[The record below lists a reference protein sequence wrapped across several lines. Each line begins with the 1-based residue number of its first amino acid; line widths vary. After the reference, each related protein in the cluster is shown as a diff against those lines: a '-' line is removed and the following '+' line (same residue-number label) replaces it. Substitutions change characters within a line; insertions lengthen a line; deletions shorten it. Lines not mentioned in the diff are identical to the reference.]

1 MEGIFIMNKPKRG
14 NSRSVFRGLLS
25 NRLFYAGVFFAIAMA
40 ILVIVISGQTIYV
53 VRVDNHYELYRGLQA
68 SPENVL
74 KHIGIELGTYDET
87 TVKDGDIISKIDVIR
102 AYEITLQVDGLTRT
116 VHSTGQ
122 TVSEILKKEGV
133 ELGAYDAV
141 SPAPDN
147 IPAGGSAVIVSRGS
161 LEYVEET
168 VTLPYKTVEV
178 ESDDYYVGTTIKSAK
193 GQDGEAVRKYAM
205 IYRDGELVSK
215 ELVSETVTTEA
226 IDAYNIIGTHSAA
239 QSSARLTSESTRVEP
254 PPSSGS
260 NSGKSGN
267 GGSGNSGSNSGSNSG
282 NSGSNSGKSGNN
294 GSGNSGSSGGSG
306 NSGKSGSSGKS
317 GGSGGTNGYGGQ
329 RGNIVTTDNGDGTGT
344 VTTVGGTTYKYKA
357 CYYMQATAYSDRMTA
372 LGNKPSWG
380 TVAVDKSVIKLR
392 TNLYICNRYF
402 TWQYSEKAFAGDV
415 GVIGQ
420 RVDLWMP
427 NETMCYTFGRR
438 PCWVYV
444 IP

>member
-1 MEGIFIMNKPKRG
+1 MNIPKRG

-25 NRLFYAGVFFAIAMA
+25 NRLLYAGVFLVIALA
-40 ILVIVISGQTIYV
+40 ILVIVASGQMIYV
-53 VRVDNHYELYRGLQA
+53 IRVDNHYELYQGLRA
-68 SPENVL
+68 SPEDVL
-74 KHIGIELGTYDET
+74 KHIGIELGKYDET

-102 AYEITLQVDGLTRT
+102 AYPISLQADGETKP
-116 VHSTGQ
+116 VYVTGQ
-122 TVSEILKKEGV
+122 TVSEILKKEGI

-147 IPAGGSAVIVSRGS
+147 IPSEGTNVIVSRGS
-161 LEYVEET
+161 VEYVEET

-178 ESDDYYVGTTIKSAK
+178 ESDDYYVGTTIRSAK

-226 IDAYNIIGTHSAA
+226 VDAYNIVGTHSAA
-239 QSSARLTSESTRVEP
+239 QSSARLTMESTRVEP
-254 PPSSGS
+254 PASQSGS
-260 NSGKSGN
+260 NSGKTGSSG
-267 GGSGNSGSNSGSNSG
+267 
-282 NSGSNSGKSGNN
+282 
-294 GSGNSGSSGGSG
+294 GNSGSSGGKTGSSGGKTGGNSG
-306 NSGKSGSSGKS
+306 NSGGNSGSSGGRTGG
-317 GGSGGTNGYGGQ
+317 GGSGGTNGFGGQ
-329 RGNIVTTDNGDGTGT
+329 RGNISTTDNGDGTGT

-357 CYYMQATAYSDRMTA
+357 CYYMQATAYSDSMTA

-380 TVAVDKSVIKLR
+380 TVAVDKSVIRLR
-392 TNLYICNRYF
+392 SNLYICNRYF

>member
-1 MEGIFIMNKPKRG
+1 M
-14 NSRSVFRGLLS
+14 
-25 NRLFYAGVFFAIAMA
+25 IAMA

-53 VRVDNHYELYRGLQA
+53 VRVDNHYELYRGLHA

-74 KHIGIELGTYDET
+74 KHIGIELGEYDET

-102 AYEITLQVDGLTRT
+102 AYKITLQADGQTRT
-116 VHSTGQ
+116 IYSTGQ
-122 TVSEILKKEGV
+122 TVSEILKKEAI

-147 IPAGGSAVIVSRGS
+147 IPSDGGIVVVSRGS

-168 VTLPYKTVEV
+168 VSLPYKTVEV
-178 ESDDYYVGTTIKSAK
+178 ESDDYYVGTTIRSAK

-226 IDAYNIIGTHSAA
+226 IDAYNIVGTHSAA

-254 PPSSGS
+254 PPSNGG
-260 NSGKSGN
+260 NSGKPS
-267 GGSGNSGSNSGSNSG
+267 GSGNSGGSGGSGGSGS
-282 NSGSNSGKSGNN
+282 SGKPS
-294 GSGNSGSSGGSG
+294 GSGNSGGSGGSG
-306 NSGKSGSSGKS
+306 GSGSSGKPGGSGSSGGS

-392 TNLYICNRYF
+392 SNLYICNRYF
-402 TWQYSEKAFAGDV
+402 TWQYSEKAYAGDV

-427 NETMCYTFGRR
+427 NETMCYTYGRR